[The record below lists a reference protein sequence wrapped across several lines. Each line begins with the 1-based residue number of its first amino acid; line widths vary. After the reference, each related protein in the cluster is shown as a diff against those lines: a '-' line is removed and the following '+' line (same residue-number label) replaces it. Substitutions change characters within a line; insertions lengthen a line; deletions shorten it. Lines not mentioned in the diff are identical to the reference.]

1 MTTPNNSNQ
10 TDFENS
16 INARPINESEQSYR
30 DGYYQGR
37 AIENRLQTETRTSQ
51 SNGTSTGLFLGF
63 LLAILAGLG
72 VAAFFIFNN
81 SNAPVLS
88 PNDSTSTEIEEP
100 NNPERE
106 TTIIER
112 TIEKTQEVIPVP
124 QAQPN
129 NPTPAQSES
138 QPVENSI
145 NIPIIQEPE
154 KSNQEQTEPTK
165 NQVESPEQDNQSN
178 LELDQNQTEPEST
191 P

>member
-1 MTTPNNSNQ
+1 MTTPNNPNK
-10 TDFENS
+10 TK
-16 INARPINESEQSYR
+16 SEQSYR

-37 AIENRLQTETRTSQ
+37 ATENRLQTETRASQ
-51 SNGTSTGLFLGF
+51 SNGVSAGLVLGF

-72 VAAFFIFNN
+72 VAAFFVFNGN
-81 SNAPVLS
+81 NEPVLS

-100 NNPERE
+100 NTPDKE

-112 TIEKTQEVIPVP
+112 TIEKTQEVVPVP
-124 QAQPN
+124 QAQPS
-129 NPTPAQSES
+129 NPTPTQTES

-145 NIPIIQEPE
+145 TIPIIQEPE

-165 NQVESPEQDNQSN
+165 NPVESPEKDNQSSQ
-178 LELDQNQTEPEST
+178 ELDQNQTEPEST

>member
-10 TDFENS
+10 TEFENS
-16 INARPINESEQSYR
+16 INARPITESEQSYR
-30 DGYYQGR
+30 NGYYQGR
-37 AIENRLQTETRTSQ
+37 AIENRLQTETRASQ

-72 VAAFFIFNN
+72 VAAFYIFNG

-100 NNPERE
+100 NNPEKE

-129 NPTPAQSES
+129 NPTPTQAES
-138 QPVENSI
+138 QPIENSI
-145 NIPIIQEPE
+145 NIPIIKEPE
-154 KSNQEQTEPTK
+154 NSNQEQTEPAK
-165 NQVESPEQDNQSN
+165 NQVASPETDNQSN
-178 LELDQNQTEPEST
+178 QELDSNQTQPEPT